1 MRPVDSSAVHTN
13 ALQTWRTHV
22 AGTTVMSIEAVPFEF
37 AVKLPFRSAR
47 HAECVQAALD
57 VDPEFRPQEVKR
69 TLCLEGSN
77 LRVVFAASNARM
89 LRASV
94 GTFLDLLALAV
105 DTLETFQDSIRP

>member
-1 MRPVDSSAVHTN
+1 MK
-13 ALQTWRTHV
+13 L
-22 AGTTVMSIEAVPFEF
+22 EADPCEF
-37 AVKLPFRSAR
+37 ALTVPFRSAR
-47 HAECVQAALD
+47 HAECVHAALD

-69 TLCLEGSN
+69 TLSLEGST
-77 LRVVFAASNARM
+77 LRIVFVASNARI